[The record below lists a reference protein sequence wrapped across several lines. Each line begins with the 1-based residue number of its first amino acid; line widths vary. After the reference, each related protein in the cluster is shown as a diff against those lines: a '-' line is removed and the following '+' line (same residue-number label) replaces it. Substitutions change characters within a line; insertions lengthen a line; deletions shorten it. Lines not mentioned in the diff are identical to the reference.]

1 MFTDKLVAPIPSTAT
16 GIVREVNYIADDICK
31 VGHTLLTIESTEGE
45 VAEEPKKAEPV
56 AAS

>member
-1 MFTDKLVAPIPSTAT
+1 M
-16 GIVREVNYIADDICK
+16 REVNYIADDICK